1 MRRGALWKIRA
12 NGYRFHF
19 NLRMTSRS
27 DEIQANMD
35 AQVIDFLT
43 SWLLLL
49 THVALVLII
58 KEFNDGQPAVLIVDV
73 ITETRGIND
82 S

>member
-1 MRRGALWKIRA
+1 
-12 NGYRFHF
+12 
-19 NLRMTSRS
+19 MTSGS

-35 AQVIDFLT
+35 AQVIDLLT
-43 SWLLLL
+43 RWLLLL

-73 ITETRGIND
+73 ITETGGIYD
-82 S
+82 C